1 MKPRYLQVILS
12 ILIILS
18 GSSMAIAQISDNLSG
33 GWYFDAP
40 DAPEGSTS
48 GVATFKADTVILVF
62 DGHMKFPSDWVKA
75 GNDSITFQVS
85 FESDRVKFS
94 LRISDDQT
102 LDGKAV
108 WENGETPIIFRRK
121 KL

>member
-1 MKPRYLQVILS
+1 MKTRQVVLS
-12 ILIILS
+12 VLIILS
-18 GSSMAIAQISDNLSG
+18 FSFLTNAQISDNLSG
-33 GWYFDAP
+33 SWHFDAP

-48 GVATFKADTVILVF
+48 GDATFKADTVILIF
-62 DGHMKFPSDWVKA
+62 EGHMKFPSDWVKA

-85 FESDRVKFS
+85 FESDKVRFS
-94 LRISDDQT
+94 LLIRDDQT

-121 KL
+121 KI